1 MNIKL
6 IPIVE
11 EVPEAEAQE
20 EKLGP
25 ADLALMAGAICAALA
40 AFALIWKWNVRR

>member
-11 EVPEAEAQE
+11 EVTDQDAQE
-20 EKLGP
+20 KKLGP
-25 ADLALMAGAICAALA
+25 ADLALMAGAVCAALT
-40 AFALIWKWNVRR
+40 AFALIWKWIVRR

>member
-1 MNIKL
+1 MTIKL

-11 EVPEAEAQE
+11 EAPEAEAQE

-25 ADLALMAGAICAALA
+25 ADLALMAGAACAALA
-40 AFALIWKWNVRR
+40 VFALIWQRIVKS

>member
-11 EVPEAEAQE
+11 EVPE
-20 EKLGP
+20 
-25 ADLALMAGAICAALA
+25 DLALVAGAICAALA
-40 AFALIWKWNVRR
+40 AFALIWKRIVRR